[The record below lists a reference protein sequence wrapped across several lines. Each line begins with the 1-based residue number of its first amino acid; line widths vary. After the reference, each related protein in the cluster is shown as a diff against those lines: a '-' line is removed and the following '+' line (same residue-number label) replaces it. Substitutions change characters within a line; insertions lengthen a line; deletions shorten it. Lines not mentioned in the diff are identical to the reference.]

1 MADNKK
7 KKIVAG
13 IMSGLTAFSL
23 TLGGLF
29 DSAEELKADYPQ
41 NPKAVIESIDDY
53 SEDNLE
59 ENEAHDSFKEK
70 LKRLIYKI
78 PVKIRTIFFVPLW
91 ALGSLLI
98 SLIDTL
104 FKTIFV
110 PIAHII
116 GGFIIETLI
125 MLAVIVLCIKILF
138 PDIPLRK
145 ILSKKLIILV
155 VVSSLIIKIC
165 DVILPNYIE
174 SYDTYRFIFKSV
186 MGLIFTG
193 IILLPYIKKKLKNR
207 VTYDIVYDK
216 QLLK

>member
-78 PVKIRTIFFVPLW
+78 PVKIRTVFFVPLW

-104 FKTIFV
+104 FKTSTEESL
-110 PIAHII
+110 
-116 GGFIIETLI
+116 ET
-125 MLAVIVLCIKILF
+125 VESQENKHKVD
-138 PDIPLRK
+138 PDEFALY
-145 ILSKKLIILV
+145 KKYL
-155 VVSSLIIKIC
+155 
-165 DVILPNYIE
+165 
-174 SYDTYRFIFKSV
+174 
-186 MGLIFTG
+186 
-193 IILLPYIKKKLKNR
+193 
-207 VTYDIVYDK
+207 
-216 QLLK
+216 